1 MVVLIFFGHYHAC
14 FAHKEGSMVIDSHY
28 HLEERV
34 FTVDEFLKE
43 MDKSGVDKTALMGSM
58 VAPIDE
64 APKFLIAAL
73 QFMLE
78 TRALRGLGK
87 ALISNF
93 TDKSEIKILG
103 KLYSIEPDPDNEKVF
118 NTVQKHPDRFLGWI
132 FVNPK
137 GKRDQVSE
145 FEKYKD
151 RPGFI
156 GVKAHP
162 FWHHFTP
169 VELTPVAERLAKIR
183 KPLLIHAGF
192 GAEGDFDALLSK
204 VPDLKLILAHAGFPG
219 YSDTW
224 KKILPQ
230 KNVYLDLSQTSYTS
244 ERATRQVVDYL
255 GVDRLFFGTDGPYG
269 FHGADHRYDYGF
281 IKRRIERLFPDRVV
295 QARLLGDNFAELVGL
310 K

>member
-1 MVVLIFFGHYHAC
+1 MVVLMIFGHYHVH
-14 FAHKEGSMVIDSHY
+14 FTHKEGPMIIDSHY

-34 FTVDEFLKE
+34 FTIDEFLKE
-43 MDKSGVDKTALMGSM
+43 MNKIGVEKTALMGSM
-58 VAPIDE
+58 VEPFLE
-64 APKFLIAAL
+64 PPKFLISVL
-73 QFMLE
+73 QFLLE
-78 TRALRGLGK
+78 QSTLRGVGK

-93 TDKSEIKILG
+93 TDKGEVKILG
-103 KLYSIEPDPDNEKVF
+103 KPYYIETDPDNEKVF
-118 NTVQKHPDRFLGWI
+118 QTVKKHPDRFLGWI

-137 GKRDQVSE
+137 GKKDQVSE

-151 RPGFI
+151 QPGFI

-169 VELTPVAERLAKIR
+169 VELAPVAERLAKTG

-192 GAEGDFDALLSK
+192 GPEGDFEALLRK
-204 VPDLKLILAHAGFPG
+204 VPDLKLILAHAGFPE
-219 YSDTW
+219 YSNTW
-224 KKILPQ
+224 KKILPR

-244 ERATRQVVDYL
+244 ERATREVVDYL
-255 GVDRLFFGTDGPYG
+255 GVDRLFYGTDGPYG
-269 FHGADHRYDYGF
+269 FHGADHKYDYGF

-295 QARLLGDNFAELVGL
+295 QSRLLGDNFSEVVGL